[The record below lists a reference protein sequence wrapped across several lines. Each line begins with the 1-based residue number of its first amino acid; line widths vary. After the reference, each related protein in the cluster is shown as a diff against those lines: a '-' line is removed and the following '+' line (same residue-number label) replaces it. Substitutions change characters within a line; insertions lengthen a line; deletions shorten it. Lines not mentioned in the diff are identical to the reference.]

1 VLKIWWIAAF
11 GLMLFFE
18 GIIPFV
24 FPRQWKDTFDRI
36 VRFSNGQIRF
46 FGLIT
51 VLCGL
56 ATLALAEL
64 FS

>member
-1 VLKIWWIAAF
+1 LKISWIAAF
-11 GLMLFFE
+11 GLMLVFE

-24 FPRQWKDTFDRI
+24 FPKQWKETINRI
-36 VRFSNGQIRF
+36 TRFSNGQIRF

-56 ATLALAEL
+56 ATLALVEL